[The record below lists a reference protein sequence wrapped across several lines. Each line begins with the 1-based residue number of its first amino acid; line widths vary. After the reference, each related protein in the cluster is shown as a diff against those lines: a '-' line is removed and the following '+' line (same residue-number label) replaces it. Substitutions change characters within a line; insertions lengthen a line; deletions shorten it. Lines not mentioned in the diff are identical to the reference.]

1 MIPKP
6 NSTSNKTVDVKNFF
20 RTGYNIIEGN
30 DTGTRQHVVT
40 KLAEETGLQTIRQLV
55 ECIEHNQGT
64 FAISTFTECTLPF
77 FRIISH
83 PGVLSSLLLE
93 NQVAIIYTFL
103 FGPAGQ
109 RGLTLFRLTSN
120 ALGGLVQRQNIAGD
134 HELSG
139 TAVSSTL
146 AVLDR
151 MIEINQ
157 TAQVIDGFSAVVQ
170 TILTFSTE
178 DVMVVSAQQSLAR
191 IKRRLNIGSSL
202 PVAPARS
209 TTRSVQNT
217 SFELAQDLPGTLSQN
232 GPRHDNDHA
241 DIGSIKILPTTEEIA
256 SPRQEYLPFVESTQT
271 HLSGLPELLDRQF
284 RLLREDTVGQLRDA
298 VREEIGRLSQARQNN
313 RVAPPRQEMR
323 RLVYH
328 NVRFRELLFDRKRGL
343 QVVAE
348 FDQPQQVKKKS
359 ARQRE
364 EWWRSSKLLQT
375 DSLVCFV
382 SAGGRVVFFSVSQAT
397 PPRLSPN
404 DSKLGTRN
412 DKNNKRRVDEISSL
426 FYDPVHASVLL
437 SLADYNEADA
447 VWVATHVGIRPA
459 LKQTL
464 VEFPGI
470 LLPSFQPTLQAL
482 QKMGKS
488 LDLPFAGI
496 VAPDSNPPLMQPPAY
511 AARNFRFNLDILA
524 GEPLTLTPGQVF
536 DFQKMQ
542 ESSSSLDEAQQHAV
556 IQALS
561 AGLALIQGPPG
572 TGKSYTGVSIIKAL
586 LHNRNA
592 AKLGPIICVC
602 YTNHALDQLLEHL
615 VEDSVQQIIR
625 MGSRS
630 KSDVLQNVTL
640 HNVRKQVEPSNTE
653 KSEKWKCNRSINDVL
668 EEVEEILPGLNDA
681 SSLANIK
688 AHLQTT
694 HQRHYNEL
702 FGGAVDEDGFM
713 EVKGRKFKVVE
724 AWLRNAPKK
733 ITTDRPISQ
742 LSNISLKAMSAQERL
757 ALYKHWIK
765 QHTTQLTEELIHAM
779 DSYHKSKIALDKCH
793 GELDLRCL
801 QEAHVIGVTTSGL
814 ARNLDLLQRVGA
826 KVMICEE
833 AGEVLEAHTLT
844 AFLPGIEHAILIGD
858 HEQLRP
864 QINNYELQHDNPRG
878 KKYSLD
884 VSLFERLVKSAPPR
898 VQVPLSA
905 LKIQRRM
912 HPSISELVRVPLY
925 PDLLDHASVT
935 NYPEVN
941 GMRSRLYWLDH
952 QEVEDSRS
960 DQMVSLSKTN
970 TFEVEMVAALV
981 SHLVRQGT
989 YASGEIAVITPYL
1002 GQLQKIRKRLATSF
1016 EIVVGDRDQE
1026 DLEAEGLEDGAE
1038 EVVPGQ
1044 VQVRKTTLLNA
1055 LRVAT
1060 VDNFQGEE
1068 AKVIVISLVR
1078 SNENR
1083 KCGFLKTSNR
1093 INVLLSRAQYGMY
1106 IIGNSDTARPVPMW
1120 NEVISILERD
1130 NNIGQSLALRCPR
1143 HKDTPIEVSTPDD
1156 FVRFAPEGGC
1166 AEKCIERLP
1175 CGHSCVNRCHSIP
1188 LHNVVRCLERCPRPK
1203 KGCEHECLKVCGDP
1217 CDERCQAPVF
1227 NFDLPCGHTA
1237 DKLKCYEAQA
1247 PEEYSC
1253 HALVPAVV
1261 KRCKHKISL
1270 QCHQLPLSIDHP
1282 CSAKCGAVLTC
1293 GHTCTHTCKDCN
1305 VNLKGVDVKKNHGVC
1320 DTRCGRLYTT
1330 CGHSCQAKC
1339 HGDEPCPPCEA
1350 RCQVSC
1356 NHSRCSKPCHEP
1368 CAPCA
1373 ENCSWSCPHIGLC
1386 PLPCAIPCDL
1396 LPCSE
1401 RCAEILSCG
1410 HRCPSTCGEVCPSA
1424 SFCQTC
1430 ASPSIKG
1437 LVVDFIMLSTFEEID
1452 LDETPCIVPSCGHIQ
1467 TLDSMDG
1474 HMSMKDFYNFNE
1486 KGTIVGLKNNAEPFS
1501 ASDMKRCPTCRTSLR
1516 SLNRYGR
1523 ISRRSLIDEATKKF
1537 IVWGNNQF
1545 VPLVTEMQELE
1556 AKFRETSAKT
1566 PNFQDAPPN
1575 SASAPSG
1582 ILELCGTRDKQFSH
1596 LRRLM
1601 PKDKLNRSITKLR
1614 QNIRKFL
1621 DQVDEKEQPFG
1632 RIYDLAQDARRH
1644 RGVEVDLDFKVEI
1657 LQVRS
1662 RLLTTVLLIRCDY
1675 NILCTFLAAREND
1688 SSQKPQIDLTTNR
1701 QDCEDLIGES
1711 TSRNQPA
1718 SAVEGHLYWA
1728 RFLALERKFPRASVD
1743 LADLLEDARG
1753 HVQIAKSMCDQY
1765 PRQTAGMRDEA
1776 KDVEKMLRG
1785 STFYLPVTNDEKA
1798 AVYAA
1803 MARDF
1808 RGTGHWYYCENGH
1821 PFTVG
1826 ECGMPM
1832 QTSRCPQCGAS
1843 VGGQDHQAVAGVR
1856 HADDL
1861 DRQFGGLNL
1870 R

>member
-6 NSTSNKTVDVKNFF
+6 NSTFNNAVDIKAFF
-20 RTGYNIIEGN
+20 QAGYSLIEAN
-30 DTGTRQHVVT
+30 DIGTRQHVVT
-40 KLAEETGLQTIRQLV
+40 KLGEEMGLQIIKSLV
-55 ECIEHNQGT
+55 QYIEDNQGAS
-64 FAISTFTECTLPF
+64 AISAFTECTLPF

-83 PGVLSSLLLE
+83 PGILSSLLLE

-109 RGLTLFRLTSN
+109 RGLTLFRMTATTLR
-120 ALGGLVQRQNIAGD
+120 GLVQGQNVRGTQ
-134 HELSG
+134 ELAV
-139 TAVSSTL
+139 TAISSTL

-157 TAQVIDGFSAVVQ
+157 TAQVIDGFSTVFQSIIA
-170 TILTFSTE
+170 FSPE
-178 DVMVVSAQQSLAR
+178 DIMIVSSQQSLAR
-191 IKRRLNIGSSL
+191 IRRRLNIGSSL
-202 PVAPARS
+202 PIAPAQS
-209 TTRSVQNT
+209 ATHSVQNA
-217 SFELAQDLPGTLSQN
+217 SFELPQDLPGSLSQN
-232 GPRHDNDHA
+232 GARHDNDHA
-241 DIGSIKILPTTEEIA
+241 DIDRIQILPTTEEIA
-256 SPRQEYLPFVESTQT
+256 SPRQEYLPFVGSSQT

-298 VREEIGRLSQARQNN
+298 VREEVTRLSQAHQNIQVLPQRQGV
-313 RVAPPRQEMR
+313 RK
-323 RLVYH
+323 LIYH
-328 NVRFRELLFDRKRGL
+328 NVRFSEVLLDRRRGL
-343 QVVAE
+343 QAVAE
-348 FDQPQQVKKKS
+348 FDQPQQLKNKS

-364 EWWRSSKLLQT
+364 EWWRSSKLLQV

-382 SAGGRVVFFSVSQAT
+382 SASGRIIFFSVSQAT
-397 PPRLSPN
+397 PPRPEHEHSE
-404 DSKLGTRN
+404 SGARN
-412 DKNNKRRVDEISSL
+412 DKRRADEISSL
-426 FYDPVHASVLL
+426 FLNPVHASVLL

-447 VWVATHVGIRPA
+447 VWVSTHVGINPT

-482 QKMGKS
+482 QKMSKS
-488 LDLPFAGI
+488 LDLPFAEI
-496 VAPDSNPPLMQPPAY
+496 VASDSGAPLMRPPAY
-511 AARNFRFNLDILA
+511 AARGFSFNLNILA
-524 GEPLTLTPGQVF
+524 GEPLTLTPGQAF
-536 DFQKMQ
+536 DFQKLQ
-542 ESSSSLDEAQQHAV
+542 ATSSTLDEAQQHAV

-561 AGLALIQGPPG
+561 NQLALIQGPPG
-572 TGKSYTGVSIIKAL
+572 TGKSYTGVSIIKTL

-615 VEDSVQQIIR
+615 VEDNVQQIIR

-630 KSDVLQNVTL
+630 KSDILQNLTL
-640 HNVRKQVEPSNTE
+640 HNVRQQVQPSKIE
-653 KSEKWKCNRSINDVL
+653 KSNKWVHNRSISEVL
-668 EEVEEILPGLNDA
+668 EEVEEILPGLN
-681 SSLANIK
+681 SPGSLANIQ
-688 AHLQTT
+688 AHLRMTQN
-694 HQRHYNEL
+694 RHYDEL
-702 FGGAVDEDGFM
+702 FGGGVDEDGFK
-713 EVKGRKFKVVE
+713 EVKGRKFRAVE
-724 AWLRNAPKK
+724 GWLSGAPRN
-733 ITTDRPISQ
+733 IMTNRPVSQ
-742 LSNISLKAMSAQERL
+742 LLNISLKAMSAQERA
-757 ALYKHWIK
+757 ALHKHWIK
-765 QHTTQLTEELIHAM
+765 QYNAQLADQFIHAI
-779 DSYHKSKIALDKCH
+779 DSYHKAKISLDKCH
-793 GELDLRCL
+793 SELDLRCL
-801 QEAHVIGVTTSGL
+801 QEAQVIGVTTSGL
-814 ARNLDLLQRVGA
+814 ARNLNLLQRVGA

-864 QINNYELQHDNPRG
+864 QINNYELQYDNPRG

-884 VSLFERLVKSAPPR
+884 ISLFERLVKPNAGG
-898 VQVPLSA
+898 VQLPLST

-925 PDLLDHASVT
+925 PSLFDHASVT
-935 NYPEVN
+935 TYPEVD

-952 QEVEDSRS
+952 QEIEDPRV
-960 DQMVSLSKTN
+960 DQMVSLSRTN
-970 TFEVEMVAALV
+970 KFEVEMVATLV

-1002 GQLQKIRKRLATSF
+1002 GQLQKIKKRLANTF

-1026 DLEAEGLEDGAE
+1026 ELEAKGLEDSAGE
-1038 EVVPGQ
+1038 TVPGLGQ
-1044 VQVRKTTLLNA
+1044 IQKTTLLNT

-1078 SNENR
+1078 SNANR
-1083 KCGFLKTSNR
+1083 QCGFLKTSNR
-1093 INVLLSRAQYGMY
+1093 INVLLSRAQHGMY

-1130 NNIGQSLALRCPR
+1130 NKIGQSLALCCPR
-1143 HKDTPIEVSTPDD
+1143 HKDTLIEVSTPDD

-1166 AEKCIERLP
+1166 AEKCRERLT
-1175 CGHSCVNRCHSIP
+1175 CGHSCVNMCHSAP
-1188 LHNVVRCLERCPRPK
+1188 LHNAVRCQERCPRPK
-1203 KGCEHECLKVCGDP
+1203 KGCEHECPKVCGDP
-1217 CDERCQAPVF
+1217 CDKHCQIPVF
-1227 NFDLPCGHTA
+1227 NINLPCGHTT
-1237 DKLKCYEAQA
+1237 KKIKCHEAQA
-1247 PEEYSC
+1247 PEKYAC
-1253 HALVPAVV
+1253 HTRVPAVM
-1261 KRCKHKISL
+1261 KLCKHTITV

-1282 CSAKCGAVLTC
+1282 CPAKCEAVLTC
-1293 GHTCTHTCKDCN
+1293 GHTCTHTCKDCS
-1305 VNLKGVDVKKNHGVC
+1305 LKLEGRIVETKHGVC

-1339 HGDEPCPPCEA
+1339 HGDDPCPPCEA
-1350 RCQVSC
+1350 PCQVSC

-1373 ENCSWSCPHIGLC
+1373 ETCSWSCPHIGRC

-1396 LPCSE
+1396 LPCSK
-1401 RCAEILSCG
+1401 RCVEVLSCG
-1410 HRCPSTCGEVCPSA
+1410 HQCPSICGEVCPNA
-1424 SFCQTC
+1424 RFCQTC
-1430 ASPSIKG
+1430 ASSSVKEM
-1437 LVVDFIMLSTFEEID
+1437 VVDFIMLSAFEEID

-1474 HMSMKDFYNFNE
+1474 HMSMKDFYTLNDQA
-1486 KGTIVGLKNNAEPFS
+1486 TIVGVKNSAEPFS
-1501 ASDMKRCPTCRTSLR
+1501 ASDMKSCPTCRAPLH
-1516 SLNRYGR
+1516 SLNRYSR
-1523 ISRRSLIDEATKKF
+1523 ISRRALIDESTKKF

-1556 AKFRETSAKT
+1556 GKFRTTSAKPAGFQT
-1566 PNFQDAPPN
+1566 ARPNA
-1575 SASAPSG
+1575 ASATSG
-1582 ILELCGTRDKQFSH
+1582 ILNLDGTRDEQFSH
-1596 LRRLM
+1596 IRKLM
-1601 PKDKLNRSITKLR
+1601 PKDNLHRSITKLR

-1621 DQVDEKEQPFG
+1621 GQVDEKEQPFG
-1632 RIYDLAQDARRH
+1632 RIYDLAQDTRRH
-1644 RGVEVDLDFKVEI
+1644 RGIEVNFDSKVDV

-1675 NILCTFLAAREND
+1675 NILYTFLDISENN
-1688 SSQKPQIDLTTNR
+1688 SAQKPQIDLSVNR
-1701 QDCEDLIGES
+1701 NDCENLIAES

-1728 RFLALERKFPRASVD
+1728 RFLAMESKFPRASVS

-1753 HVQIAKSMCDQY
+1753 HVQIAKNMCDQY
-1765 PRQTAGMRDEA
+1765 PGQTAGMKSEA
-1776 KDVEKMLRG
+1776 EDVEKMLRG
-1785 STFYLPVTNDEKA
+1785 STFYLPVSNEEKA

-1832 QTSRCPQCGAS
+1832 QTSRCPQCDAP
-1843 VGGQDHQAVAGVR
+1843 VGGQNHEAVSGVR
-1856 HADDL
+1856 HADDM

-1870 R
+1870 G